1 MSSSDDFARTSSSP
15 WISSSGEIVHP
26 DSPRGGGGPG
36 RFAGPGPL
44 GAERNPADFPHPQS
58 PSGRNMLA
66 SDAERILLAANTKP
80 MVMGNVKLNITVN
93 KPKVSTFKV
102 GGKTLADA
110 KKALDARDEWGLY
123 DAKQIKS
130 SAQVDGKGNVVSV
143 SMVLNPVI
151 ELPAWS
157 GYSSATKE
165 QKASWDAMYKAL
177 QAHENRH
184 HDIQLEC
191 VEELKKAL
199 EAAKTLDADT
209 LNQIIEKLQESC
221 QKKQDAY
228 DSSSG
233 HGAKEGVVLKLDA

>member
-15 WISSSGEIVHP
+15 WISSFGETVHP

-36 RFAGPGPL
+36 RFASPGPL

-110 KKALDARDEWGLY
+110 KKALDAGTSGACTTQSRSRAALRSTGR
-123 DAKQIKS
+123 ATS
-130 SAQVDGKGNVVSV
+130 SAS
-143 SMVLNPVI
+143 P
-151 ELPAWS
+151 W
-157 GYSSATKE
+157 
-165 QKASWDAMYKAL
+165 
-177 QAHENRH
+177 
-184 HDIQLEC
+184 C
-191 VEELKKAL
+191 
-199 EAAKTLDADT
+199 
-209 LNQIIEKLQESC
+209 
-221 QKKQDAY
+221 
-228 DSSSG
+228 
-233 HGAKEGVVLKLDA
+233 